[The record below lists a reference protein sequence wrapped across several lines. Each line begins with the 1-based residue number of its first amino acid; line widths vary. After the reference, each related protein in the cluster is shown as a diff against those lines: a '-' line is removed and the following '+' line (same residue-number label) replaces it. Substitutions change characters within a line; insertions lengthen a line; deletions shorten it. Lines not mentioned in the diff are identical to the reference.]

1 MVKKLVTELA
11 YPDVVE
17 ITSQEQMDKITKYI
31 KNIHNFDNHYKAY
44 LLGKSGNSKGNGVS
58 CKLEGYNCDYNKYK
72 FEEIIFPNKIHELW

>member
-31 KNIHNFDNHYKAY
+31 KNIRNFDNRYEAY
-44 LLGKSGNSKGNGVS
+44 VLGKRGNSNGNGVYY
-58 CKLEGYNCDYNKYK
+58 KLKGYGYEYNKYK